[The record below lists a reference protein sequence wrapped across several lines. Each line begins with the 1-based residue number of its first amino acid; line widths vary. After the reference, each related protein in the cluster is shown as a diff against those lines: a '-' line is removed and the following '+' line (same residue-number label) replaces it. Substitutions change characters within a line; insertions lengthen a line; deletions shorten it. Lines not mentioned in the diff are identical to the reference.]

1 MFQRVAKEKA
11 GLRWQKSNGGA
22 SSQVND
28 PNGLSLPHLIA
39 AVITAVIGGGVFTM
53 AGDMAAA
60 GAEYGAVLIGW
71 VVCGIGVFSLM
82 MCFYA
87 LSKYKSE
94 LVGGIYSYARAGWG
108 EFMGFISA
116 YGYWISALLATVSL
130 HHASVRVH
138 LVLRSPVRR
147 G

>member
-1 MFQRVAKEKA
+1 MA
-11 GLRWQKSNGGA
+11 KSNGGS

-60 GAEYGAVLIGW
+60 GANTGAVLIGW

-108 EFMGFISA
+108 RVHGLHFGL
-116 YGYWISALLATVSL
+116 WLLDFGAACYRFL

-138 LVLRSPVRR
+138 HVLRSPVRW